1 MSATDKARNKVQ
13 KLRGKAKET
22 IGRAIGDRN
31 LEDQGTGDRVKS
43 DLKDAGEKV
52 KDAVRGPRPR
62 SQRGRRQV

>member
-1 MSATDKARNKVQ
+1 MGATDKARNKMQ

-22 IGRAIGDRN
+22 IGRATGDRS

-52 KDAVRGPRPR
+52 KDALRG
-62 SQRGRRQV
+62 RGRRQV